1 MQQLPVTHSQ
11 CIFSICIVTFRRPKL
26 LKRCLDSLSGQLEL
40 LDPCQ
45 YQVIVSDDCPARSS
59 YEVVLDSGFATWVQG
74 PNRGVAA
81 NRNNAANAANGNW
94 ILYIDDD
101 EIAGKLWL
109 DSIYKTILTGN
120 YDVIEGRVEPTD
132 FPDSI
137 LWYAPVISSGGAYC
151 SANLGIRRDLF
162 LRLGGFNENLS
173 VSHEDIEMGTRIR
186 KACLR
191 NIYLDGAV
199 VYHPAR
205 KLLLPQVLRRMVSL
219 QYISFIIKNPDFTE
233 LSIHHIISLLD
244 YTLKYWYR
252 VSRLELAARQP
263 KHWRRPIQAFL
274 LLPLTIPF
282 GFLKTLMLLFD

>member
-162 LRLGGFNENLS
+162 LQLGGFNENLS

-219 QYISFIIKNPDFTE
+219 QCTSFIIKNPDFTE
-233 LSIHHIISLLD
+233 FSIHHIISLLD
-244 YTLKYWYR
+244 YSLKYWFR

-282 GFLKTLMLLFD
+282 GFLKTLMLLFN

>member
-173 VSHEDIEMGTRIR
+173 VCHEDIEMGTRIR

-219 QYISFIIKNPDFTE
+219 QYTSFIIKNPDFTE

>member
-101 EIAGKLWL
+101 VIAGKRWL

-120 YDVIEGRVEPTD
+120 YDVIEGRVKPTD

-219 QYISFIIKNPDFTE
+219 QYTSFIIKNPDFTE
-233 LSIHHIISLLD
+233 FSIHNIISLLD